1 METSVKIKNRGESSV
16 YPFLASYKG
25 CIGLMRANGGD
36 NNFIVL
42 DPGST
47 KCEPFTLFSSIHPKD
62 VQRLDK
68 GSRFIFTQR

>member
-16 YPFLASYKG
+16 YPFLASYRG
-25 CIGLMRANGGD
+25 CIGLLRANGGD
-36 NNFIVL
+36 YNFIIL
-42 DPGST
+42 EPGTS
-47 KCEPFTLFSSIHPKD
+47 KWEPFALISSVSPKD